1 MIVIDKKTLSKSYQA
16 SLKIMEERATSFY
29 HAFKNLPKERF
40 MGVAALY
47 AFNRYADD
55 LVDWNQEP
63 SAMKVALDKLKVLED
78 NIKRIP
84 TVKDM
89 NEFDETLISLDWWSA
104 FYTTIMIYRIEI
116 SHCLSQ
122 IDGQRTDAEFKP
134 LKDIEDLI
142 QYSQKVAGSVGL
154 MLLPILT
161 VDPLR
166 LKNPL
171 FQKAA
176 EDLGVGMQI
185 TNILRDVGEDIKTRN
200 RIYLPEEILAQYKVN
215 MNEIEKIVLENESDP
230 EIPTEF
236 IKAWDFLFDL
246 ANHYYEAYLN
256 YLEDFHPKVRLPLIA
271 AAKMYQ
277 AIGEVVKEEGH
288 NCLTKRC
295 YTSKERRID
304 ILKLIQRNYHL

>member
-1 MIVIDKKTLSKSYQA
+1 MIIIDKKALKKSYHA
-16 SLKIMEERATSFY
+16 SLKIMEVRATSFY

-63 SAMKVALDKLKVLED
+63 SAMKIALDKLNVLEK
-78 NIKRIP
+78 NIKLIP
-84 TVKDM
+84 TAKAM
-89 NEFDETLISLDWWSA
+89 NDFDETLRNLEWWSA
-104 FYTTIMIYRIEI
+104 FYTTTMVYHINI
-116 SHCLSQ
+116 SHFLNQ
-122 IDGQRTDAEFKP
+122 IDGQRMDAEFKP
-134 LKDIEDLI
+134 LKRIEDLI

-154 MLLPILT
+154 MLLPILAD
-161 VDPLR
+161 DPLR

-171 FQKAA
+171 FQKAC
-176 EDLGVGMQI
+176 EDLGIGMQI

-236 IKAWDFLFDL
+236 IRAWDFLFDL
-246 ANHYYEAYLN
+246 ANHYYDAYLN
-256 YLEDFHPKVRLPLIA
+256 YLEYFHPKVRLPLIA

-277 AIGEVVKEEGH
+277 AIGEVVKEEGY

-295 YTSKERRID
+295 YTSKERRIE
-304 ILKLIQRNYHL
+304 ILKSIQKKYHL

>member
-1 MIVIDKKTLSKSYQA
+1 MIVINKKTLNKSYQA

-84 TVKDM
+84 TAKDM
-89 NEFDETLISLDWWSA
+89 NEFDETLTSLDWWSA
-104 FYTTIMIYRIEI
+104 FYTTIMIYCIDI
-116 SHCLSQ
+116 SHFLSQ
-122 IDGQRTDAEFKP
+122 IEGQRMDAEFKP

-200 RIYLPEEILAQYKVN
+200 RSYLPEEILAQYQVN
-215 MNEIEKIVLENESDP
+215 MNEIEKIVLENERDP

-277 AIGEVVKEEGH
+277 AIGEVVKEEGY

-304 ILKLIQRNYHL
+304 ILKSIQKNYNL